1 MSRNS
6 TLPKVTISRA
16 SPLNVNDPVD
26 TLGKPCVRVA
36 DSFGVGKTH
45 ASVSHDGEY
54 LVGQV
59 LFESP

>member
-1 MSRNS
+1 M
-6 TLPKVTISRA
+6 L
-16 SPLNVNDPVD
+16 DPID
-26 TLGKPCVRVA
+26 TLGKPCVKVA

-54 LVGQV
+54 LIGQV